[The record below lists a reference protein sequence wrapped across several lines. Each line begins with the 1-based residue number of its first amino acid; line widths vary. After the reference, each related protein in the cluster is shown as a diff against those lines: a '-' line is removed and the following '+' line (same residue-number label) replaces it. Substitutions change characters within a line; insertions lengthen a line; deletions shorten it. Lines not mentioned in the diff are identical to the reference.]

1 MMRNISNSLKSK
13 LSDASFYIIA
23 TAVGLLIIIPF
34 FWMFITSI
42 KTQAS
47 IFTYPIEWIPSEV
60 TLENY
65 ETLFSRFPFG
75 RVILNSAVVSIFYT
89 IISLITCSMAAFAFA
104 KIPFKGSEALL
115 KLFLVTLMIP
125 FQSTL
130 IPLFLIFNGVGLTN
144 SYISVILPSL
154 FRVFGI
160 FLMVQ
165 NMRTIP
171 DDYIDAA
178 RMDGASYFTVLRR
191 VIVPLTGPVIATLAI
206 ITFMDSWND
215 YLWPLVMLT
224 KTDNMT
230 LPVALGMLNGQ
241 FERNYGVQMAGSLI
255 SIIPVIIVY
264 LAAQRKFKGGLSL
277 GGIKG

>member
-1 MMRNISNSLKSK
+1 MMHNISNRLKSK
-13 LSDASFYIIA
+13 LSDISFYILA

-34 FWMFITSI
+34 FWMLITSI
-42 KTQAS
+42 KTQTS
-47 IFTYPIEWIPSEV
+47 IFSYPIEWIPSEI
-60 TLENY
+60 TFENY

-75 RVILNSAVVSIFYT
+75 RVILNSAVVSAFYT

-160 FLMVQ
+160 FLLVQ

-171 DDYIDAA
+171 NDYIDAA

-255 SIIPVIIVY
+255 SIVPVIIVY
-264 LAAQRKFKGGLSL
+264 LTAQRKFKGGLSL